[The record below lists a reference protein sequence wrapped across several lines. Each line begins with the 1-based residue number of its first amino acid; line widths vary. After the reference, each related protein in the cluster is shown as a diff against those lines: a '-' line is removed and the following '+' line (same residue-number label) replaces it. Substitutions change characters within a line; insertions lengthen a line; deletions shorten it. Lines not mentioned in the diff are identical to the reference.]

1 MARAITVN
9 GLSKS
14 YTLRHAARQRYGS
27 LRESLT
33 NGAVSLARRVGSGRW
48 RREEP
53 LDEEFWALKNLSFS
67 IDAGERVG
75 IIGRNGA
82 GKSTLLKILSRIT
95 EPTEGRVEIRGRV
108 SSLLEVGT
116 GFHPELTGRENIYL
130 NGTILGMKS
139 RDIRDK
145 FDEIVAFADVERFL
159 DTPVKRYS
167 SGMYVRLAFSVAA
180 HLEPDILI
188 VDEVL
193 AVGDTQFQRK
203 CLGRME
209 ELSHS
214 GRTVIFV
221 THNMDALVSLCN
233 RGIVLD
239 RGSAVFDGEATMSR
253 RSYLTALTGVNYSVS
268 VNSGRGGSGGAVVGD
283 VWLED
288 QNGTRITALIR
299 DTAFSLCLVAE
310 MAPTFLNRSDVDVA
324 FAIDTEEGSRLF
336 TVISSWSAE
345 SLEIRASRFAVACD
359 LPGIPLV
366 PARYLVSVSIIFRGD
381 TLDSIQHCASFEV
394 LPSAQ
399 GIHAARLAGFGALD
413 LPCRFREWSA
423 PGSQHVVHKAGSQ

>member
-1 MARAITVN
+1 MTHAITVS

-14 YTLRHAARQRYGS
+14 YTLHRAARPRYGS

-33 NGAVSLARRVGSGRW
+33 DGVVSLARRIVSGRW
-48 RREEP
+48 LP
-53 LDEEFWALKNLSFS
+53 AKTLDEEFWALKDVSFS
-67 IDAGERVG
+67 IEPGERLG

-130 NGTILGMKS
+130 NGTILGMTS
-139 RDIRDK
+139 HDIRRK
-145 FDEIVAFADVERFL
+145 FDEIVAFAEVERFL

-193 AVGDTQFQRK
+193 AVGDAQFQRR

-209 ELSHS
+209 ELSNS

-221 THNMDALVSLCN
+221 THNMDALVSLCTK
-233 RGIVLD
+233 GIVLE
-239 RGSAVFDGEATMSR
+239 RGSISYQGAASEAR
-253 RSYLTALTGVNYSVS
+253 ESYLTAVTDLEYSIGT
-268 VNSGRGGSGGAVVGD
+268 NSMRGGSGGVSVRD

-288 QNGTRITALIR
+288 DRGQRIRSLTRETLA
-299 DTAFSLCLVAE
+299 SLCLDADVS
-310 MAPTFLNRSDVDVA
+310 TDFVGRSDMEIA
-324 FAIDTEEGSRLF
+324 FSINTIEGHRLF
-336 TVISSWSAE
+336 TVISSWTNDALLIE
-345 SLEIRASRFAVACD
+345 SSRLSVACD

-366 PARYLVSVSIIFRGD
+366 PGKYLVDATVIFRGD
-381 TLDSIQHCASFEV
+381 TLDCVQHCASFEV
-394 LPSAQ
+394 LPWND
-399 GIHAARLAGFGALD
+399 GFHAGRLAEHGALD
-413 LPCRFREWSA
+413 LPCRFRRRLKS
-423 PGSQHVVHKAGSQ
+423 G